1 MRLTPSPARPTRQ
14 HTLGRRSAGGGQCDD
29 QARVRGERRHRREPC
44 NVYQVAPNGDF
55 GDAWRPGTSSRSA
68 SLVAAA
74 LNSGIAHGLDR
85 GSAHTANRTQ
95 LFVLTQPNP
104 PPADGRPVRPRV
116 AALLAVGCLIVA
128 AFQAA
133 LTLGAPFGAAALG
146 GANAGQLP
154 GPLRLVT
161 GFATVVWL
169 LAALLVLTRGG
180 SRHSPVTTAVA
191 SVGTWALAC
200 LLGVGALMNFASSS
214 PWERFGWGPFT
225 LVMFVLGVVLARSG
239 SASDRPTRATGR

>member
-1 MRLTPSPARPTRQ
+1 VPVAVNAMIRLAYVVRDDTDVSPATSI
-14 HTLGRRSAGGGQCDD
+14 RSHLTVTSATPGS
-29 QARVRGERRHRREPC
+29 RVRHPGPPRWSPRRP
-44 NVYQVAPNGDF
+44 
-55 GDAWRPGTSSRSA
+55 
-68 SLVAAA
+68 
-74 LNSGIAHGLDR
+74 SGIAHGLDR
-85 GSAHTANRTQ
+85 GCAPTANRRQ
-95 LFVLTQPNP
+95 LIVLTQPNP
-104 PPADGRPVRPRV
+104 SPADGRPVRPRV

-128 AFQAA
+128 AFQAG

-239 SASDRPTRATGR
+239 FASDRPTRATGR